1 MLVKVV
7 HIGGLLM
14 KIYSFIILVLPTFVC
29 AADLPEMVIGE
40 KDIEPGI
47 SLIFEGAIK
56 DDVAPSTIF
65 GLEADSDIHIE
76 VVATWNENGPRGSVN
91 GGFVAYLDITALI
104 TNKVQVKK
112 DLFGW
117 IRI

>member
-7 HIGGLLM
+7 HIGSLLM

-65 GLEADSDIHIE
+65 GLEADSDLSLIHI
-76 VVATWNENGPRGSVN
+76 
-91 GGFVAYLDITALI
+91 
-104 TNKVQVKK
+104 
-112 DLFGW
+112 
-117 IRI
+117 

>member
-40 KDIEPGI
+40 KDI
-47 SLIFEGAIK
+47 
-56 DDVAPSTIF
+56 
-65 GLEADSDIHIE
+65 
-76 VVATWNENGPRGSVN
+76 TW
-91 GGFVAYLDITALI
+91 
-104 TNKVQVKK
+104 
-112 DLFGW
+112 DLSYF
-117 IRI
+117 